1 MRRALGW
8 SVVVAIVTCACG
20 AVRADQYDWTVCQ
33 DGQGP
38 VLVVRNSRP
47 MTTPEQTRQ
56 VAAEVEVAASLLDAA
71 GLPLRVVDDA
81 DVGPEALSEASL
93 VVLPSNPRPAPK
105 LDGLL
110 QTYVLKG
117 GRVLSLGGGPET
129 HRALGLTE
137 LALRKARHDGEFAAI
152 TFADDAPQG
161 LVGVANPAAEI
172 HVMDAAAPGVRV
184 LAHWSSA
191 DGKRS
196 AYPAVIATSRCVY
209 VAAALTEHDADRKAD
224 MLLRLASH
232 LCPPLGRRAAERL
245 IARIPTKEAAGD
257 NWQEA
262 ARCAAEARAR
272 LAADEPLAAA
282 ALARQALAAADRAAA
297 ADMAPRDGEWRI
309 AWPPGEG
316 LPAADPAA
324 WNRLAARLAEARF
337 TVLAI
342 DTGNAAQV
350 IYPSRLMTAGA
361 AIAAMPRAGN
371 PLDEAIKAAHDHG
384 LKLFAVRHLWHA
396 AGDEGFAARKLAALG
411 LCQEN
416 RTQASIDWGCPNH
429 PDMLAKELAVIKELM
444 TDYPVDG
451 FVAMAV
457 GFGGP
462 EACTCRRCREQ
473 TERHF
478 GKAIDNWP
486 AAVFEDELIRRHW
499 LAMRRQTTAEVIRQ
513 VAATVRGVR
522 PRATVAV
529 ALDLA
534 DLADADR
541 AGLDWAA
548 WARGGSVDLVV
559 AIDRDVP
566 DADLAAV
573 VADQVAKADGKTAL
587 VPILASTAA
596 TGFDWAALAQRI
608 DAVRSARADGY
619 GLWPMADPS
628 GRLLHLLRIGPNR
641 PASPPA
647 TGDHPAK

>member
-1 MRRALGW
+1 MRRA
-8 SVVVAIVTCACG
+8 SSRMVVVVVAACVCG
-20 AVRADQYDWTVCQ
+20 AVRADPHDWTVRQ
-33 DGQGP
+33 DGQGS
-38 VLVVRNSRP
+38 VLVVRNSRQMP
-47 MTTPEQTRQ
+47 RPEQTRQ
-56 VAAEVEVAASLLDAA
+56 VAAELEVVTSLLDAA

-93 VVLPSNPRPAPK
+93 VVLPSNPLPAPK

-117 GRVLSLGGGPET
+117 GRVISLGGGPET
-129 HRALGLTE
+129 HRALDLTE
-137 LALRKARHDGEFAAI
+137 LALRKARRDGEFASIA
-152 TFADDAPQG
+152 FADDAPQG

-172 HVMDAAAPGVRV
+172 HVMDATAPGVRV

-191 DGKRS
+191 DGKRL
-196 AYPAVIATSRCVY
+196 AYPAVMATSRCVY
-209 VAAALTEHDADRKAD
+209 MAAALTEHDADRKAD

-245 IARIPTKEAAGD
+245 IARIPTRGAAGD
-257 NWQEA
+257 DWQEA
-262 ARCAAEARAR
+262 ARCAAEARTR
-272 LAADEPLAAA
+272 LAADDPLAAA

-297 ADMAPRDGEWRI
+297 ADMMPRDGEWRV
-309 AWPPGEG
+309 AWSPGEG
-316 LPAADPAA
+316 LPATDPAA
-324 WNRLAARLAEARF
+324 WDRLAARLAEARF
-337 TVLAI
+337 TALAI

-350 IYPSRLMTAGA
+350 IYPSRLMAAGA
-361 AIAAMPRAGN
+361 AMAAIPRAGN
-371 PLDEAIKAAHDHG
+371 PLDEALDAAHDHD

-396 AGDEGFAARKLAALG
+396 AGDEGFTARKLAAMG
-411 LCQEN
+411 LSQEN
-416 RTQASIDWGCPNH
+416 RAQASIDWGCPNH
-429 PDMLAKELAVIKELM
+429 RDMLAKELAVIKELVN
-444 TDYPVDG
+444 DYNLDG

-462 EACTCRRCREQ
+462 EACTCRRCRAQ

-486 AAVFEDELIRRHW
+486 AAVFEDGPIRRHW
-499 LAMRRQTTAEVIRQ
+499 LAMRRETTAEVMRQ

-522 PRATVAV
+522 RRATVAV

-534 DLADADR
+534 DLADPDR

-548 WARGGSVDLVV
+548 WARDGSVDLVL

-573 VADQVAKADGKTAL
+573 VAAQVATADGKTAL
-587 VPILASTAA
+587 VPVLAPTVA

-608 DAVRSARADGY
+608 NTVRSARAAGY

-641 PASPPA
+641 PAPPPA
-647 TGDHPAK
+647 TDGSPPK